1 MTQTAMK
8 LVENFEEVLALKKQV
23 EKMLEINK
31 QVLNLTIR
39 QMVEYIS
46 RHGHIRCADGKY
58 CFENNT
64 LIFRND
70 NYLDT
75 TWPLE

>member
-1 MTQTAMK
+1 MTQTAMT
-8 LVENFEEVLALKKQV
+8 LVENFEEVLVLKIRT
-23 EKMLEINK
+23 ERMLKINK

-39 QMVEYIS
+39 QMVKYIN
-46 RHGHIRCADGKY
+46 RYGDIVCIDGKY
-58 CFENNT
+58 CVVNNI